1 VVWVGGWSFVVLMQ
15 GEGEDE
21 YGVRGGGGGGGF
33 GGWEGMGRGRWE
45 MGDGRW
51 EMGDERL
58 IMAF

>member
-1 VVWVGGWSFVVLMQ
+1 VFV
-15 GEGEDE
+15 
-21 YGVRGGGGGGGF
+21 
-33 GGWEGMGRGRWE
+33 GWEGMGRGRWE

>member
-1 VVWVGGWSFVVLMQ
+1 VVLMQ
-15 GEGEDE
+15 GEGED
-21 YGVRGGGGGGGF
+21 VC
-33 GGWEGMGRGRWE
+33 GMGGNGAWE